1 MWVRV
6 RMTLE
11 NFVDG
16 PRWKSS
22 QAIALVT
29 IAMLSVLAEETIAAP
44 FHVNGLRVQK
54 SVVSFAE
61 RRNSRLVRQAW
72 DISCGA
78 AALSTVLSH
87 YHGRSIS
94 EVSIVVTILRNTDPN
109 RVRRRGGFS
118 LLDLKRFAEA
128 VGFTAK
134 GYAGLTIDDLI
145 AFGVPTIISVR
156 IRGYDHFVVFKGRVG
171 DTVLLGDPAFGNINL
186 PVHDFLTM
194 WPNGIGFIVS
204 EDDLQ
209 PGDREP
215 LAPDTMGLSVPNL
228 NALSRFT
235 KHGSVFS
242 RTRLRPV
249 LSR

>member
-1 MWVRV
+1 
-6 RMTLE
+6 MTLE

-16 PRWKSS
+16 SRRKTGGT
-22 QAIALVT
+22 IALLA
-29 IAMLSVLAEETIAAP
+29 IAMLGIITEKTPAAP
-44 FHVNGLRVQK
+44 FHVNGLRLEK

-61 RRNSRLVRQAW
+61 RRNNRLIRQGW
-72 DISCGA
+72 DTSCGA
-78 AALSTVLSH
+78 AALSTVLTH

-109 RVRRRGGFS
+109 RVRKRGGFS

-156 IRGYDHFVVFKGRVG
+156 IRDYDHFVVFKGRVG
-171 DTVLLGDPAFGNINL
+171 DMVLLGDPAFGNINL
-186 PVHDFLTM
+186 PVHDFLAM
-194 WPNGIGFIVS
+194 WPNGIGFVVS
-204 EDDLQ
+204 EGDLQ

-235 KHGSVFS
+235 KHGSAFS